1 MGIRK
6 KIIKK
11 LPIFGR
17 GQAQAVERNVSQ
29 PTPSSSQSS
38 TPNVSFEPPKPRN
51 PRGDLQPTEYIEQI
65 INDNKIVLFMKGS
78 PTQPLCGFSANAAGL
93 LSSVGKPFAHVD
105 VIIDSEVR
113 DAIKQFSQWPTL
125 PQVYIGGE
133 FVGGSDIV
141 KQMADDGSL
150 QEMVDAAFSEEG

>member
-17 GQAQAVERNVSQ
+17 GQAQAVQQSMSQ
-29 PTPSSSQSS
+29 QSPSVTESASPV
-38 TPNVSFEPPKPRN
+38 TFEPPKPSH
-51 PRGDLQPTEYIEQI
+51 PRGETSPTDFIEQMI
-65 INDNKIVLFMKGS
+65 QDNKVVLFMKGS
-78 PTQPLCGFSANAAGL
+78 PSQPLCGFSANAAGI
-93 LSSVGKPFAHVD
+93 LSTTGHPFAHVD
-105 VIIDSEVR
+105 VIIDMEVR

-125 PQVYIGGE
+125 PQVYIAGE

-141 KQMADDGSL
+141 RQMSDDGSL
-150 QEMVDAAFSEEG
+150 QEMVDAAFSSES